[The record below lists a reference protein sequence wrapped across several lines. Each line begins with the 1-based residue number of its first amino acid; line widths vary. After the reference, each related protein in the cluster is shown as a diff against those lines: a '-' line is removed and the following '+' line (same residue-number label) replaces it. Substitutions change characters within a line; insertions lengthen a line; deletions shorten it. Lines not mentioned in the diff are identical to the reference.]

1 MKPLFEHIV
10 FDLDDTL
17 LDTSGT
23 LVPIAVRRA
32 CLAMIDAGLP
42 MTIDDA
48 LLRRAEL
55 LRHNPRVDTWTEL
68 AQAAPEPQ
76 RARIAEAG
84 SSAFYRY
91 NVDELPASAFRPQE
105 GALELLQFASQ
116 RSKLHLVSAGDEQT
130 QRKKI
135 ERLEIEKFFSSI
147 HLVQPGPG
155 NKHRAFAEIAEKFR
169 TSPDER
175 FVSVG
180 NRVDTDLGEAK
191 TLGWSTV
198 WIRAGEH
205 VSIQPLTSQEIPDFE
220 AGSPMVLLRLWE
232 QQFPTTVKDP
242 TV

>member
-1 MKPLFEHIV
+1 MKPLYEHIV

-42 MTIDDA
+42 MTIDTA
-48 LLRRAEL
+48 LQRRNELRR
-55 LRHNPRVDTWTEL
+55 RNPRLDAWTEL
-68 AQAAPEPQ
+68 EQAAPEPH
-76 RARIAEAG
+76 RARIAEVG
-84 SSAFYRY
+84 SGAFYRY
-91 NVDELPASAFRPQE
+91 NIDELPASAFRPQE
-105 GALELLQFASQ
+105 GALELLQFAS
-116 RSKLHLVSAGDEQT
+116 RCSKLHLVSAGDEQT

-135 ERLEIEKFFSSI
+135 ERLAIGKFFASI
-147 HLVQPGPG
+147 HLVAPGPG
-155 NKHRAFAEIAEKFR
+155 HKHGAFAKIAENFR
-169 TSPDER
+169 TSPGER

-191 TLGWSTV
+191 TLGWNTV

-205 VSIQPLTSQEIPDFE
+205 VSILPQASHEIPDFE

-232 QQFPTTVKDP
+232 QQFPAVKDP
-242 TV
+242 NV